1 MIIDRIG
8 LHSVMLV
15 HLHVNKTNFP
25 MQGFALGLALKQRR
39 KTTQKSPIIV
49 MQSSVQRSNIF
60 IFCCVF
66 CFFSV
71 GCTVAIGLV
80 MAIPIAMIVI
90 GECTFVSFTAIQIQI
105 WISRYSMY
113 VQWLQ
118 IS

>member
-1 MIIDRIG
+1 M
-8 LHSVMLV
+8 
-15 HLHVNKTNFP
+15 K
-25 MQGFALGLALKQRR
+25 GFALGLALKQRR

-90 GECTFVSFTAIQIQI
+90 GECTFVSFTASQIQI